1 MQFTIK
7 MKVQS
12 TFYPD
17 FISENVDLLIINSFI
32 IKNAQIID
40 IWCIYAVNV
49 REKNVA
55 NYALLW
61 CKIFSLKIWQCKIL
75 NKYHICLLCSITTD
89 IVVQIQHKPRRSLS
103 YILPCV
109 VAAFIINIPRWGEGP
124 AGWTDHDNDDQT
136 RRNFDS
142 FFGNKYLFF
151 CIYWECL
158 DYEKGFL
165 ADSGSPMINKNH
177 FCFENYVNVLIW
189 KMFCFAD

>member
-1 MQFTIK
+1 MPK
-7 MKVQS
+7 
-12 TFYPD
+12 
-17 FISENVDLLIINSFI
+17 LLIFDAFTLLI
-32 IKNAQIID
+32 
-40 IWCIYAVNV
+40 

-75 NKYHICLLCSITTD
+75 DKYHICLLCSITTD

-124 AGWTDHDNDDQT
+124 AGWTDHDNDEQT

-142 FFGNKYLFF
+142 FFGNKDLFF
-151 CIYWECL
+151 FAYT
-158 DYEKGFL
+158 G
-165 ADSGSPMINKNH
+165 
-177 FCFENYVNVLIW
+177 NVLIMKRASLQILALPW
-189 KMFCFAD
+189 LTRIIFVLKTM